1 MINLTENSRRL
12 EFLRQARILIN
23 EEYLKKRNEDMAKW
37 QKDCEVMWIS
47 KGIMLPYPSSLQYP
61 TEEQIVARALIL
73 FQEDEAKNPKPPTID
88 PLTTPPAIAVIP
100 VPVPRYPPLPEPV
113 PSPIVE
119 PEPIVEPVVEPIPE
133 PEPIVEPVVELTKEE
148 KEEEAR
154 QTSYLRSLLAQFVTM
169 AKELDAKAEKD
180 EGTPV

>member
-1 MINLTENSRRL
+1 MINLTENNKRL
-12 EFLRQARILIN
+12 EFLRQARILVN

-47 KGIMLPYPSSLQYP
+47 KGILLPYPSSMQYP
-61 TEEQIVARALIL
+61 AEEQVVAKALLL
-73 FQEDEAKNPKPPTID
+73 FQEDDAKNVKAPVVDQIIEPIQI
-88 PLTTPPAIAVIP
+88 PAVSAPIL
-100 VPVPRYPPLPEPV
+100 YPPLPEPV
-113 PSPIVE
+113 VE
-119 PEPIVEPVVEPIPE
+119 PEPEVIPEPVVEQ
-133 PEPIVEPVVELTKEE
+133 TKEE

-169 AKELDAKAEKD
+169 AKELDSKAEKD